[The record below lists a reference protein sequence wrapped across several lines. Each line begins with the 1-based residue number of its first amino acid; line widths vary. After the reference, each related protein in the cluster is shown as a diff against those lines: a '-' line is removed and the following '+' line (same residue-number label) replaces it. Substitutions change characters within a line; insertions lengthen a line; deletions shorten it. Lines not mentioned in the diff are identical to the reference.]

1 MRTLFALAIAAAAA
15 AGSASADT
23 IVTSDAIA
31 TRIADAIAARLP
43 TPGRYRVTVA
53 DATFQLQL
61 PDGQTRWDIA
71 ALTYD
76 PQRQGFTAT
85 LSYTNAYGTQ
95 ELSNLTGSAYAVVN
109 APALNRDIAAGE
121 TIAASDMTTLE
132 LSADRLNSGLLTAAA
147 EIAGQTAR
155 RPLRAGTPLFAY
167 DVKKAVLVKKGDLIT
182 LVFSLPGIE
191 LTAQGQAQSDGAKG
205 DTISVLNNRSRRTV
219 EARVTAAGTAIVST
233 GAATLAAAQ

>member
-43 TPGRYRVTVA
+43 TPGRYRVAVA
-53 DATFQLQL
+53 DASFQLQL
-61 PDGQTRWDIA
+61 PDGQPRWDIA

-76 PQRQGFTAT
+76 PHRQGFTAT
-85 LSYTNAYGTQ
+85 LSYTNAYGSQ
-95 ELSNLTGSAYAVVN
+95 ELSSLTGSAYAVIS

-121 TIAASDMTTLE
+121 TISMGDITTVE
-132 LSADRLNSGLLTAAA
+132 LPADRLNGAILTASAD
-147 EIAGQTAR
+147 IAGQSAR
-155 RPLRAGTPLFAY
+155 RNLRAGTPLFTY

-191 LTAQGQAQSDGAKG
+191 LTAQGQAQTDGARG
-205 DTISVLNNRSRRTV
+205 DTISVLNSVSRRTV
-219 EARVTAAGTAIVST
+219 EARVTAAGTAAVKT
-233 GAATLAAAQ
+233 AAATLAAAQ